1 MSRRKVP
8 LATPGEILLEE
19 FLRPLGITQYRL
31 AKEIGVPQR
40 RIGEIV
46 AGKRALGGRYRPLI
60 GAALFAEYESVLER
74 EALFEGCV
82 LSPRQRGRLLDDF
95 LSVCR
100 WTRVYFAWRPNL
112 RDESDNHLVELAVA
126 GGARAIVTKNV
137 RDFGRME
144 LRFPDLRVLTPADLI
159 KE

>member
-1 MSRRKVP
+1 MTDPEPGLIVVDTNVLVSAFLGPGGASREV
-8 LATPGEILLEE
+8 
-19 FLRPLGITQYRL
+19 LRRS
-31 AKEIGVPQR
+31 
-40 RIGEIV
+40 
-46 AGKRALGGRYRPLI
+46 LGGRCRPLI

-82 LSPRQRGRLLDDF
+82 LSPRERGRLLDDF
-95 LSVCR
+95 LGVCR
-100 WTRVYFAWRPNL
+100 WTRVYYAWRPNL

-126 GGARAIVTKNV
+126 GGARAIVTTNV

>member
-1 MSRRKVP
+1 MTDPEPGLIVVDTNVLVSAFLGPGGASREV
-8 LATPGEILLEE
+8 
-19 FLRPLGITQYRL
+19 LRRSLD
-31 AKEIGVPQR
+31 
-40 RIGEIV
+40 
-46 AGKRALGGRYRPLI
+46 GRYRPLI

-82 LSPRQRGRLLDDF
+82 LSPRERDRLLDDF

-137 RDFGRME
+137 RDFGRTE
-144 LRFPDLRVLTPADLI
+144 LRFPDLRILTPADLV

>member
-1 MSRRKVP
+1 MTDPGPELIVVDTNVLVSAFPGPGGASREV
-8 LATPGEILLEE
+8 
-19 FLRPLGITQYRL
+19 LR
-31 AKEIGVPQR
+31 
-40 RIGEIV
+40 
-46 AGKRALGGRYRPLI
+46 RALEGRYRPLI

-74 EALFEGCV
+74 EALFAGSV
-82 LSPRQRGRLLDDF
+82 LSPRERDRLLDDF

-100 WTRVYFAWRPNL
+100 WTRVYYAWRPNL

-144 LRFPDLRVLTPADLI
+144 LRFPDLRVLTPAGLI

>member
-1 MSRRKVP
+1 MTDPEPGLIVVDTNVLVSAFLGPGGASREV
-8 LATPGEILLEE
+8 
-19 FLRPLGITQYRL
+19 LR
-31 AKEIGVPQR
+31 
-40 RIGEIV
+40 
-46 AGKRALGGRYRPLI
+46 RALGGRYRPRI

-74 EALFEGCV
+74 EALFAGCV
-82 LSPRQRGRLLDDF
+82 LSSRERNRLLDDF

>member
-1 MSRRKVP
+1 MTDPGPGLIVVDTNVLVSAFLGPGGASREV
-8 LATPGEILLEE
+8 
-19 FLRPLGITQYRL
+19 LR
-31 AKEIGVPQR
+31 
-40 RIGEIV
+40 
-46 AGKRALGGRYRPLI
+46 RALGGRYRPLI
-60 GAALFAEYESVLER
+60 GAALFAEYEAVLER

-82 LSPRQRGRLLDDF
+82 LSPRDRGRLLDDF

-100 WTRVYFAWRPNL
+100 WTRVYYAWRPNL

-144 LRFPDLRVLTPADLI
+144 LRFPDLRILTPADLI

>member
-1 MSRRKVP
+1 MTDPEPGLIVVDTNVLVSAFLGPGGASREV
-8 LATPGEILLEE
+8 
-19 FLRPLGITQYRL
+19 LRRS
-31 AKEIGVPQR
+31 
-40 RIGEIV
+40 
-46 AGKRALGGRYRPLI
+46 LGGRYRPLI

-82 LSPRQRGRLLDDF
+82 LSPRERGRLLDDF

-100 WTRVYFAWRPNL
+100 WTRVYYAWRPNL

-144 LRFPDLRVLTPADLI
+144 LRFPGLRVLTPADLI

>member
-1 MSRRKVP
+1 MTDPEPGLIAVDTNVLVSAFLGPGGASREV
-8 LATPGEILLEE
+8 
-19 FLRPLGITQYRL
+19 LR
-31 AKEIGVPQR
+31 
-40 RIGEIV
+40 
-46 AGKRALGGRYRPLI
+46 RALGGRYRPLI
-60 GAALFAEYESVLER
+60 GAALFAEYESALER

-82 LSPRQRGRLLDDF
+82 LSPRERGRLLDDF

>member
-1 MSRRKVP
+1 MTDPEPGLIVVDTNVLVSAFLGPGGASREV
-8 LATPGEILLEE
+8 
-19 FLRPLGITQYRL
+19 LR
-31 AKEIGVPQR
+31 
-40 RIGEIV
+40 
-46 AGKRALGGRYRPLI
+46 RALEGRYRPLI

-82 LSPRQRGRLLDDF
+82 LTPRQRERLLDDF

>member
-1 MSRRKVP
+1 MTDPEPGLIVVDTNVLVSAFLGPGGASREV
-8 LATPGEILLEE
+8 
-19 FLRPLGITQYRL
+19 LR
-31 AKEIGVPQR
+31 
-40 RIGEIV
+40 
-46 AGKRALGGRYRPLI
+46 RALAGRYRPLI

-82 LSPRQRGRLLDDF
+82 LSPRQRDRLLDDF

-144 LRFPDLRVLTPADLI
+144 LRFPGLRVLTPADLI

>member
-1 MSRRKVP
+1 MTDPEPGLIVVDTNVLVSAFPGPGGASREV
-8 LATPGEILLEE
+8 
-19 FLRPLGITQYRL
+19 LR
-31 AKEIGVPQR
+31 
-40 RIGEIV
+40 
-46 AGKRALGGRYRPLI
+46 RALEGRYRPLI

-82 LSPRQRGRLLDDF
+82 LSPRERDRLLDDF

>member
-1 MSRRKVP
+1 MTDPEPGLIVVDTNVLVSAFLGPGGASREV
-8 LATPGEILLEE
+8 
-19 FLRPLGITQYRL
+19 LR
-31 AKEIGVPQR
+31 
-40 RIGEIV
+40 
-46 AGKRALGGRYRPLI
+46 RALGGRYRPLI

-82 LSPRQRGRLLDDF
+82 LSPRERERLLDDL

-100 WTRVYFAWRPNL
+100 WTRVYYAWRPNL

-144 LRFPDLRVLTPADLI
+144 LRFPDLCVLTPADLI